1 MKKIAFLLAGVIS
14 VSLSAK
20 CIPPVFPKG
29 EVDKDIVASF
39 KEFHELPLELKT
51 NDGLIYKGVAKASLG
66 SLSATIIVDKECSQN
81 GECFKVHGFV
91 SNGEISALP
100 ITIDPDKGNITL
112 KKGTKFEVVKG
123 DDERWH
129 HSGEMPKCNAE

>member
-20 CIPPVFPKG
+20 CVPPVFPKG
-29 EVDKDIVASF
+29 EVDKDMVASF

-51 NDGLIYKGVAKASLG
+51 NDGLTYKGVAKASL
-66 SLSATIIVDKECSQN
+66 SSSSATIIIDKECSQN
-81 GECFKVHGFV
+81 GECFKVYGFV
-91 SNGEISALP
+91 SDGEKSALP
-100 ITIDPDKGNITL
+100 VTIDLDKDKITL
-112 KKGTKFEVVKG
+112 KKGTKFEVIKG
-123 DDERWH
+123 DDERWN